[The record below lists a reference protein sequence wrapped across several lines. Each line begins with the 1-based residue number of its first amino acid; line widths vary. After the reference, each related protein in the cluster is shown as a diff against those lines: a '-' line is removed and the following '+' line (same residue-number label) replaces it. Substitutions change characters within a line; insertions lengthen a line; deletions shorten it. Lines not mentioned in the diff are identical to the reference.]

1 MPFYPG
7 PGLGGHCIPIDPF
20 YLSWKAHEY
29 GIHTRFIELAG
40 EFNVSMPAYVI
51 QKASEALNDGA
62 KPVRGSRVL
71 VLGLAYKPNVD
82 DMRESP
88 SFALMNRLKE
98 LGAEVDYHD
107 PHIPVIKPTREHGA
121 WTGKESISWTE
132 ENVRSYDLAM
142 IAIHHDALDLCQLLE
157 WCDLIV
163 DTRNAAAT
171 VGRKPFSG
179 RVYKA

>member
-1 MPFYPG
+1 MTFGKYY
-7 PGLGGHCIPIDPF
+7 ID
-20 YLSWKAHEY
+20 
-29 GIHTRFIELAG
+29 
-40 EFNVSMPAYVI
+40 
-51 QKASEALNDGA
+51 
-62 KPVRGSRVL
+62 
-71 VLGLAYKPNVD
+71 
-82 DMRESP
+82 
-88 SFALMNRLKE
+88 
-98 LGAEVDYHD
+98 EV
-107 PHIPVIKPTREHGA
+107 GA

-163 DTRNAAAT
+163 DTRNAVAT